1 MPIIK
6 DYSLNYSTRVIIWKI
21 TESESKLMSGINFIN
36 SDINRMNQI
45 NSDMNRKGYIAIR
58 RILKYLNYKSEDIKY
73 EKNGKPFLLNEN
85 CISISH
91 SFKMAMVGISK
102 KKIGID
108 IEKKRNKILNI
119 SKKFINKNEKF
130 ALNKNDSLKFLTR
143 IWTVKEALYKSFGK
157 SGINFSEQIIVS
169 PFEIEDNNG
178 NASII
183 CDKLI
188 KSFSLTFVDLE
199 DYCATIALPN

>member
-58 RILKYLNYKSEDIKY
+58 RILKYLNYKSKDIKY

-102 KKIGID
+102 KKNWN
-108 IEKKRNKILNI
+108 R
-119 SKKFINKNEKF
+119 
-130 ALNKNDSLKFLTR
+130 
-143 IWTVKEALYKSFGK
+143 Y
-157 SGINFSEQIIVS
+157 
-169 PFEIEDNNG
+169 
-178 NASII
+178 
-183 CDKLI
+183 
-188 KSFSLTFVDLE
+188 
-199 DYCATIALPN
+199 

>member
-85 CISISH
+85 YISISH

-199 DYCATIALPN
+199 DYCVTIALPN